1 MLNHGTLDLHM
12 PLPLLRTRPLLTAT
26 VAWVLRVCL
35 LDAMF
40 DDQFEI
46 LQPFMRDGAH
56 IALRF
61 RVAAAVSAA
70 LSPFILVFLVIHF
83 LLKHLE
89 RIYHQPGS
97 LGALLQQYWAA
108 SQRL

>member
-1 MLNHGTLDLHM
+1 MLNHGALDLHV
-12 PLPLLRTRPLLTAT
+12 PLPMLRAQPLLTAT

-61 RVAAAVSAA
+61 RVAAAVSAVA
-70 LSPFILVFLVIHF
+70 CLQREPGCNDRATTRRSVSGGASP
-83 LLKHLE
+83 
-89 RIYHQPGS
+89 
-97 LGALLQQYWAA
+97 
-108 SQRL
+108 